1 MLATAIK
8 RAEDGTGD
16 VIVRLQNFGGARESV
31 CVSPA
36 GYDSFGAVLA
46 PYEIRT
52 MRHTAA
58 GWVAVNMLEEEE
70 QELAV
75 YDGTVT
81 VEMKPFEIKT
91 VWVY

>member
-1 MLATAIK
+1 MPLTACALTLEGSQNVLATAIK

-70 QELAV
+70 
-75 YDGTVT
+75 
-81 VEMKPFEIKT
+81 
-91 VWVY
+91 